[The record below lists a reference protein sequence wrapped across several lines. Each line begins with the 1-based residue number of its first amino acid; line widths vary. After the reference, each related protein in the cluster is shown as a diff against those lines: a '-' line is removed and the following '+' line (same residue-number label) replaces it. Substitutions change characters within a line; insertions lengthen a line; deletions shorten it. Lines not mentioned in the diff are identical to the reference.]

1 MAYPDGNR
9 RQLADFMS
17 DARIGTSFVGYHIRD
32 TVAAGGTGMVYDA
45 RAPDG
50 TRVAL
55 KIAKPELARDG
66 TFRLRFAREAMIA
79 KTVRHP
85 HVVSALDSGECE
97 GLPYLAAQFIDGMSL
112 ERKLTKEG
120 RLRVAAIVT
129 ICIQVGEGLQAMYD
143 AGLVHRDVKPGNILI
158 ERTGKAYITD
168 FGLAKDNAGSIL
180 TEPGQALGSLE
191 YMAPEQIRGEEVT
204 AAADVYSLGCV
215 AYECLYGKRPFAD
228 RAGLLVLW
236 AHLQDEPPDPPVE
249 WASPEFVRAL
259 RTGLAKQVE
268 DRPATAIE
276 YARTLARA

>member
-1 MAYPDGNR
+1 
-9 RQLADFMS
+9 MS
-17 DARIGTSFVGYHIRD
+17 DARIGTSFAGYHIRD
-32 TVAAGGTGMVYDA
+32 TVAAGGMGMVYDA

-191 YMAPEQIRGEEVT
+191 YVAPEQIRAEAVT

-215 AYECLYGKRPFAD
+215 AYECLFGKRPFAD

-259 RTGLAKQVE
+259 RTGMAKQVE

-276 YARTLARA
+276 YARMLARAADISLTSASV